1 MSFWVPVLHFLRQT
15 RILNRTNTF
24 IERHNVPN
32 FAFLFLVTA
41 FPFFQLLKH
50 STLWILPVCLFLLLW
65 SLKSFFE
72 QALPK
77 FDFADYLVLL
87 ILLLQISTTL
97 TGYGRAVDALTAALL
112 TSTWFF
118 ARRFWREKNEKIF
131 VFFSSLS
138 LLIVSVIGVGQY
150 LFGVAEVR
158 WVDAA
163 RFGDIGGRVTSLFSN
178 PNILAVYLLLY
189 FPFSLWATF
198 LPENKGRMR
207 VFYAITTVFCA
218 ICILLTWS
226 RGAWLGL
233 LLELFLFLLF
243 HSRKT
248 RFALRFAP
256 LLLILVPFLPSN
268 FKSRLLSIGDL
279 GESSIRYRLQTW
291 QGALQMFKHY
301 PFGIGV
307 GERAWRAIYPH
318 FAVSGTKTVMHA
330 HNVFLQVATEL
341 GMVGMI
347 LFLLLIFTA
356 LLSACKKKNFTMVTV
371 VSGALVMGLFDHLWY
386 YPGMLVPFWS
396 MLAFCM
402 RGEQKVT
409 EKSHFVDILHEK

>member
-1 MSFWVPVLHFLRQT
+1 MWFGVVTEPHCKYN
-15 RILNRTNTF
+15 I
-24 IERHNVPN
+24 
-32 FAFLFLVTA
+32 FLVTA

-50 STLWILPVCLFLLLW
+50 STLWLLPICLFLLLW

-72 QALPK
+72 EALPK

-87 ILLLQISTTL
+87 ILLLQISTVL

-150 LFGVAEVR
+150 LSGVAEVR

-207 VFYAITTVFCA
+207 VFYAITTVFGA

-233 LLELFLFLLF
+233 FLELFLFLLF

-291 QGALQMFKHY
+291 QGALQTFKHY

-330 HNVFLQVATEL
+330 HNIFLQVATEL
-341 GMVGMI
+341 GAVG
-347 LFLLLIFTA
+347 LVVFLLLIGTA
-356 LLSACKKKNFTMVTV
+356 LLRGIQRKNLTAAVAI
-371 VSGALVMGLFDHLWY
+371 SGALVMGLFDHLWY

-402 RGEQKVT
+402 RSERKVT
-409 EKSHFVDILHEK
+409 KKSRFVDILHEK